1 MAKTRNKIIISIIG
15 ILILIIGFF
24 GFAFH
29 GIEIEDQYGD
39 LQDFYFKSKN
49 GDIMI
54 FGEYEKIGLVNKT
67 QKRIQIINS
76 KKDTVDLYNWF
87 NDDRYP
93 NGSNKLLRAKVEISI
108 DELEKEIIKQK
119 LQRKELKEIMSIS
132 KTNMD

>member
-67 QKRIQIINS
+67 
-76 KKDTVDLYNWF
+76 
-87 NDDRYP
+87 
-93 NGSNKLLRAKVEISI
+93 
-108 DELEKEIIKQK
+108 
-119 LQRKELKEIMSIS
+119 
-132 KTNMD
+132 